1 MKNCIVVVTVMIGLV
16 ACGQDKQAPV
26 SQSSKSSKVQ
36 EAPAGEKKKGL
47 DAFLSGGPR
56 STKIVK
62 PEDVKK

>member
-1 MKNCIVVVTVMIGLV
+1 MKNFIVVVTVMIGLV

-26 SQSSKSSKVQ
+26 SPSIKSTKVQ
-36 EAPAGEKKKGL
+36 QAPAGEKKKGL

-56 STKIVK
+56 STKVVK